1 MSLNCERP
9 NRGRKPLVS
18 VEINGGRRALVFLLP
33 RTPCL
38 SKVRSDGLI
47 KRGVSES
54 VDEIFP
60 CAARFD
66 SMGFGLVSFERVTV
80 DSSIQVGVSGPTVWV
95 KVEGKGSFLN
105 SGNLKEFS
113 REMLDRGYR
122 EFVVDLADC
131 AMMDSTFMGTMAS
144 VALRL
149 KEIGHGHLH
158 IVHCGNRSQQLLSG
172 LGLDQIFDIH
182 SDGTGT
188 PECEALEQ
196 ASRSQTLDSRKKEQA
211 ETMLE
216 AHEALCEAAP
226 ENIFRFKDVLDFLR
240 QDLRHETSSK

>member
-1 MSLNCERP
+1 
-9 NRGRKPLVS
+9 
-18 VEINGGRRALVFLLP
+18 
-33 RTPCL
+33 
-38 SKVRSDGLI
+38 
-47 KRGVSES
+47 
-54 VDEIFP
+54 
-60 CAARFD
+60 
-66 SMGFGLVSFERVTV
+66 V

-105 SGNLKEFS
+105 SGNLKEFA

-149 KEIGHGHLH
+149 RELGRGHLH
-158 IVHCGNRSQQLLSG
+158 IVHCGDRSLQLLCG

-182 SDGTGT
+182 ANGARP
-188 PECEALEQ
+188 PECGAFEQ
-196 ASRSQTLDSRKKEQA
+196 TPTAQSPAQRKKEQT
-211 ETMLE
+211 ETMLA

-226 ENIFRFKDVLDFLR
+226 ENILRFKDVLDFLR
-240 QDLRHETSSK
+240 QDLHHETPSK

>member
-1 MSLNCERP
+1 MP
-9 NRGRKPLVS
+9 
-18 VEINGGRRALVFLLP
+18 
-33 RTPCL
+33 
-38 SKVRSDGLI
+38 
-47 KRGVSES
+47 
-54 VDEIFP
+54 
-60 CAARFD
+60 
-66 SMGFGLVSFERVTV
+66 FGLVSFERVTV
-80 DSSIQVGVSGPTVWV
+80 DSSIQVGVRGPTVWV

-105 SGNLKEFS
+105 SGNLKEFA

-149 KEIGHGHLH
+149 KELGHGHLH
-158 IVHCGNRSQQLLSG
+158 IIHCGNRSQQLLSG

-182 SDGTGT
+182 SDGARG

-196 ASRSQTLDSRKKEQA
+196 ATRDQSPHSRKKEEA

-240 QDLRHETSSK
+240 QDLHHETSSK

>member
-1 MSLNCERP
+1 M
-9 NRGRKPLVS
+9 
-18 VEINGGRRALVFLLP
+18 
-33 RTPCL
+33 
-38 SKVRSDGLI
+38 
-47 KRGVSES
+47 
-54 VDEIFP
+54 
-60 CAARFD
+60 
-66 SMGFGLVSFERVTV
+66 
-80 DSSIQVGVSGPTVWV
+80 WV

-113 REMLDRGYR
+113 RKMLDRGYR

-149 KEIGHGHLH
+149 KELGHGHLH
-158 IVHCGNRSQQLLSG
+158 IVHCGNRSQELLSG

-182 SDGTGT
+182 GNGASP
-188 PECEALEQ
+188 PECGALERTP
-196 ASRSQTLDSRKKEQA
+196 AVRSSADRKKEQT

-226 ENIFRFKDVLDFLR
+226 ENILRFKDVLDFLR
-240 QDLRHETSSK
+240 QDLHHETPLK